1 MTGNIIALESG
12 LLTLSPEANTVCGEA
27 TEQLLVKLADELKIL
42 TVTMTDD
49 GSEIVPAGTLEVGQ
63 IIGMNVF
70 CEVDGYEIDNT
81 VIVADQR
88 I

>member
-1 MTGNIIALESG
+1 
-12 LLTLSPEANTVCGEA
+12 
-27 TEQLLVKLADELKIL
+27 
-42 TVTMTDD
+42 MTDD